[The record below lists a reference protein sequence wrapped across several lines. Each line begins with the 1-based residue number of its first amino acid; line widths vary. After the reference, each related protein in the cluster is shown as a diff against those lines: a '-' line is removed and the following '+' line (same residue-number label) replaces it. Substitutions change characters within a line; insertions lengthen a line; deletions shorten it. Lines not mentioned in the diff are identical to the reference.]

1 MAYSKGEV
9 WWVEFPLEEDAT
21 EYITRP
27 AIIADVCLPDVMVI
41 KVTKSLPRTDDDF
54 DVKLR
59 NYRYARLRQPSTARV
74 SKFIVINEGQIGE
87 RIGKLDRGDYRRV
100 FAALDKLIS

>member
-21 EYITRP
+21 EFITRP
-27 AIIADVCLPDVMVI
+27 AIIADVCLPNVMVI
-41 KVTKSLPRTDDDF
+41 KVTKNIPRTDDDF

-59 NYRYARLRQPSTARV
+59 NHEYAGLTQPSTARV
-74 SKFIVINEGQIGE
+74 AKFVVMDEEQIG
-87 RIGKLDRGDYRRV
+87 D
-100 FAALDKLIS
+100 